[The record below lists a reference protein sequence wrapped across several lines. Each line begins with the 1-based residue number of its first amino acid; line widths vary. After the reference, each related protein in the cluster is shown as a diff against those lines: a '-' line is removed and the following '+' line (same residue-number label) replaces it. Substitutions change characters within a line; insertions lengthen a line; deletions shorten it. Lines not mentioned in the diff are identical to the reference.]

1 MLVEINMFST
11 DGNGWG
17 GLNYELSTFD
27 NTLEETGTLLT
38 GFEGNDYYCLSD
50 GCYKFIIPEFGGQE
64 YLSWSILIEGK
75 KQISGTTGTKN
86 HFGVNQTCEL
96 VFGCTD
102 QND

>member
-38 GFEGNDYYCLSD
+38 GFEGNDYYCL
-50 GCYKFIIPEFGGQE
+50 IRW
-64 YLSWSILIEGK
+64 LL
-75 KQISGTTGTKN
+75 
-86 HFGVNQTCEL
+86 
-96 VFGCTD
+96 
-102 QND
+102 